1 VVIAPLIAFFSR
13 NPRLVALRC
22 QRVPRVLGPLL
33 FRAEQLAADAVV
45 VPGVLDDL
53 LVGDADGLHLRFR
66 ASASVY
72 DVTEDSGYT
81 VGDYLLD
88 RLAELGVTEVFG
100 VPGDFNLEFLDHVL
114 AHKRIRW
121 VGNANELNAG
131 YAADGYGR
139 LRGMSALVTTFG
151 VGELSAANAVAGSYA
166 EHVPVVHIVGAPSK
180 DAQGARRVVH
190 HSLGDGDFEH
200 FFRVA
205 REITCAQANLVPA
218 TATREIDRVLSE
230 VREHKLPGY
239 LLLAT
244 DVARFP
250 VEPPTAPLARY
261 TGGTSPRALSLFTEA
276 ATELIGDHRLTVLA
290 DLLVHRLQAVPQ
302 LEELLAADVVPHATL
317 MWGKSLVDETSPT
330 FLGIYAGAAS
340 DERVRRAIEEAPVLV
355 TAGVQFTD
363 MVSGFFSQKIDPS
376 RTIDIGPNQS
386 VVAGQVFAPLDIE
399 AALGALT
406 SILRRRGIRS
416 APIAPVSV
424 PEPNEAPS
432 RSSVL
437 TQKVL
442 WDSLSA
448 ALTPG
453 NVVLADQGTSFFGM
467 AAHRLPSGVT
477 FIGQPL
483 WASIGYTL
491 PAALGAGLAHPDR
504 RAVLLIGDGAAQ
516 LTIQELGT
524 FSREGVAAV
533 VVVVNNDGYTVER
546 AIHGGDAY
554 YNDIVRW
561 SWLDVPR
568 ALGVRDCLVFRAETY
583 GELED
588 AFAAAAAHRDRMVV
602 IEAVVA
608 RMDVPP
614 LLAELA
620 DSLAA
625 ANASQMPILGR

>member
-1 VVIAPLIAFFSR
+1 VSLFHDLFRGVFDDHFTAFAHGHGRDDTAPISATTGCAGTVIAVG
-13 NPRLVALRC
+13 VASE
-22 QRVPRVLGPLL
+22 PP
-33 FRAEQLAADAVV
+33 
-45 VPGVLDDL
+45 
-53 LVGDADGLHLRFR
+53 
-66 ASASVY
+66 
-72 DVTEDSGYT
+72 YT

-114 AHKRIRW
+114 AHNKIRW

-166 EHVPVVHIVGAPSK
+166 EHVPVVHVVGAPSK

-200 FFRVA
+200 FLRVA
-205 REITCAQANLVPA
+205 REFTCAQANLVPA

-230 VREHKLPGY
+230 VREQKLPGY

-261 TGGTSPRALSLFTEA
+261 TGGTSPRALSLFIDA
-276 ATELIGDHRLTVLA
+276 AAELIGDHQLTVLA
-290 DLLVHRLQAVPQ
+290 DLLVHRLQAVPR
-302 LEELLAADVVPHATL
+302 LEALLAADVVPHATL

-330 FLGIYAGAAS
+330 YLGIYAGAAS
-340 DERVRRAIEEAPVLV
+340 DDRVRTAIEEAPVLV

-363 MVSGFFSQKIDPS
+363 MVSGFFSQNIDPA

-399 AALGALT
+399 AALDALT
-406 SILRRRGIRS
+406 LILKRRGIRS
-416 APIAPVSV
+416 EPVPATAS
-424 PEPNEAPS
+424 EPPFEPPP
-432 RSSVL
+432 RDDPL
-437 TQKVL
+437 TQKAL
-442 WDSLSA
+442 WDRLSA

-453 NVVLADQGTSFFGM
+453 NIVLADQGTSFYGM
-467 AAHRLPSGVT
+467 AGHRLPSGVT

-504 RAVLLIGDGAAQ
+504 RPVLLIGDGAAQ
-516 LTIQELGT
+516 LTIQELGS
-524 FSREGVAAV
+524 FGREGLTPV
-533 VVVVNNDGYTVER
+533 VVVVNNEGYTVER

-554 YNDIVRW
+554 YNDIVEW
-561 SWLDVPR
+561 NWLDVPK
-568 ALGVRDCLVFRAETY
+568 ALGVRDHLAFRARTY
-583 GELED
+583 GELDD
-588 AFAAAAAHRDRMVV
+588 AFTMAASHRDEMVFV
-602 IEAVVA
+602 EAVVS
-608 RMDVPP
+608 RSDVPP

-620 DSLAA
+620 GSAAA
-625 ANASQMPILGR
+625 ANASQMPTVGKGR